1 MPTDRYDI
9 DVSSGTS
16 RLKHPNYRPDID
28 GMRAVAVLAVVA
40 NHAFPGRLPGGFI
53 GVDVFF
59 VISGFLISTIIF
71 ENLDSETFTFREFYS
86 RRIRRIFP
94 ALITTLVGVLVL
106 GWFLLISEELTLLG
120 KHVTA
125 GAAFLSNFV
134 LQGEVGYFDSSSE
147 TKPLLHLWS
156 LGIEEQFYIAWP
168 LILWFAWK
176 RQINLLSVTLLLAF
190 ASFYFNVQGVKTDPT
205 SAFYLPHTRFWEL
218 MTGSALAWVTIY
230 LNVPKLGLRLTL
242 DRWLNRIVFH
252 SPRESDGRTLKNFTA
267 IAGTSLLIF
276 GFLAFNK
283 STTYPGLS
291 ALVPILG
298 SLLLI
303 YAGPDAWIN
312 QKLLSSKILVWFGL
326 ISFPLYLWHWPLISY
341 AWIMEGGVPPTIMRA
356 SAVLLAI
363 VLAWAT
369 KVFIE
374 QPFRFGK
381 EKIRL
386 KVFILCLTLSI
397 VGLTGLLLNQ
407 SQLAKS
413 RGFQDLTIDRKGMEF
428 AFGSSL
434 NWYEGKDNWLFLG
447 NSYDKSVAKLKLA
460 IQPSSEEL
468 RITKSLFSEV
478 AQASAKYGTKVV
490 LILGPNKESVYS
502 EYLPDAIKPSETKY
516 ISYFLDQF
524 RDIQNLTIHDP
535 TSDLRT
541 LKNSQGLLYWK
552 TDTHWNSKG
561 AFLAFRGF
569 LEKVSIPAPELQF
582 EEGVVH
588 SGDLIGISGLEQYP
602 LDSRDDWKAVW
613 KYQPTWSQ
621 GVLQKEKKTSFGA
634 AELVKNSKPKSDSYV
649 WVIGDSF
656 SGAMRDYFN
665 ATFRQVLYVGHWGD
679 KLVGIPENLAKAEQK
694 PDMVVVVRVERS
706 F

>member
-1 MPTDRYDI
+1 
-9 DVSSGTS
+9 
-16 RLKHPNYRPDID
+16 
-28 GMRAVAVLAVVA
+28 MRAIAVLAVVA

-71 ENLDSETFTFREFYS
+71 ENLDSGTFTFREFYS

-94 ALITTLVGVLVL
+94 ALIITLVGVLVL
-106 GWFLLISEELTLLG
+106 GWLLLISEELTQLG
-120 KHVTA
+120 KHVAA

-134 LQGEVGYFDSSSE
+134 LQGEAGYFDSSSE

-176 RQINLLSVTLLLAF
+176 RQINLLTITLLLAI
-190 ASFYFNVQGVKTDPT
+190 ASFYLNVQGVKTDPIST
-205 SAFYLPHTRFWEL
+205 FYLPHTRFWEL

-230 LNVPKLGLRLTL
+230 LKESKLGLRLAI
-242 DRWLNRIVFH
+242 DRLLNRIVFRN
-252 SPRESDGRTLKNFTA
+252 PREPDERTLRNFIA
-267 IAGTSLLIF
+267 IVGSSLLIF
-276 GFLAFNK
+276 GFLVFDK
-283 STTYPGLS
+283 STTYPGIS
-291 ALVPILG
+291 ALIPVLG

-303 YAGPDAWIN
+303 YAGPAAWIN
-312 QKLLSSKILVWFGL
+312 QKLLSNKILVWFGL
-326 ISFPLYLWHWPLISY
+326 ISFPLYLWHWPLISFV
-341 AWIMEGGVPPTIMRA
+341 WIIEGGVPPTVTRA
-356 SAVLLAI
+356 LAVLVAI

-381 EKIRL
+381 ERIRL
-386 KVFILCLTLSI
+386 KVLILCLSLSMI
-397 VGLTGLLLNQ
+397 GFTGLLLNQ
-407 SQLAKS
+407 SHLAKS

-447 NSYDKSVAKLKLA
+447 NSYNNSVAKLKLA
-460 IQPSSEEL
+460 IQPSSDEL
-468 RITKSLFSEV
+468 QLTKRLFSEV
-478 AQASAKYGTKVV
+478 AEASSKYGAKVA
-490 LILGPNKESVYS
+490 LILGPNKESVYP
-502 EYLPDAIKPSETKY
+502 EYLPDAIEPSETKY
-516 ISYFLDQF
+516 SSYFLDQF
-524 RDIQNLTIHDP
+524 RDIQNLTVHDP
-535 TSDLRT
+535 TTDLRT
-541 LKNSQGLLYWK
+541 LKKSDGFLYWK

-569 LEKVSIPAPELQF
+569 LEKFSIPPPEVEF
-582 EEGVVH
+582 EKGVVH
-588 SGDLIGISGLEQYP
+588 SGDLIGISGLEQFP
-602 LDSRDDWKAVW
+602 MDPRDNWKAVW
-613 KYQPTWSQ
+613 KYQPTWSK

-634 AELVKNSKPKSDSYV
+634 VELVTNSKPKSDDYV

-656 SGAMRDYFN
+656 STAMRDYFN
-665 ATFRQVLYVGHWGD
+665 ATFRQVLYVGHWVD
-679 KLVGIPENLAKAEQK
+679 KLAGIPENLAKAREK
-694 PDMVVVVRVERS
+694 PDMVVVVRAERS

>member
-1 MPTDRYDI
+1 M
-9 DVSSGTS
+9 SSGTS

-28 GMRAVAVLAVVA
+28 GMRAIAVLAVVA

-71 ENLDSETFTFREFYS
+71 ENLDSGTFTFREFYS

-94 ALITTLVGVLVL
+94 ALIITLVGVLVL
-106 GWFLLISEELTLLG
+106 GWLLLISEELTQLG
-120 KHVTA
+120 KHVAA

-134 LQGEVGYFDSSSE
+134 LQGEAGYFDSSSE

-176 RQINLLSVTLLLAF
+176 RQINLLTITLLLAF
-190 ASFYFNVQGVKTDPT
+190 ASFYLNVQGVKTDPIST
-205 SAFYLPHTRFWEL
+205 FYLPHTRFWEL

-230 LNVPKLGLRLTL
+230 LKESKLGFRLAI
-242 DRWLNRIVFH
+242 DRLLNRIVFRN
-252 SPRESDGRTLKNFTA
+252 PREPDERTLRNFIA
-267 IAGTSLLIF
+267 IAGSSLLIF
-276 GFLAFNK
+276 GFLVFDK
-283 STTYPGLS
+283 STTYPGIS
-291 ALVPILG
+291 ALIPVLG

-303 YAGPDAWIN
+303 YAGPAAWIN
-312 QKLLSSKILVWFGL
+312 QKLLSNKILVWFGL
-326 ISFPLYLWHWPLISY
+326 ISFPLYLWHWPLISFV
-341 AWIMEGGVPPTIMRA
+341 WIIEGGVPPTVTRA
-356 SAVLLAI
+356 LAVLVAI

-381 EKIRL
+381 ERIRL
-386 KVFILCLTLSI
+386 KVLILCLSLSMI
-397 VGLTGLLLNQ
+397 GFTGLLLNQ
-407 SQLAKS
+407 SHLAKS

-447 NSYDKSVAKLKLA
+447 NSYNNSVAKLKLA
-460 IQPSSEEL
+460 IQPSSDEL
-468 RITKSLFSEV
+468 QLTKSLFSEV
-478 AQASAKYGTKVV
+478 AEASAKYGAKAV
-490 LILGPNKESVYS
+490 LILGPNKESVYP
-502 EYLPDAIKPSETKY
+502 EYLPDAIEPSETKY
-516 ISYFLDQF
+516 SSYFLDQF
-524 RDIQNLTIHDP
+524 RDIQNLTVHDP
-535 TSDLRT
+535 TTDLRT
-541 LKNSQGLLYWK
+541 LKKSDGFLYWK

-569 LEKVSIPAPELQF
+569 LEKFSIPPPEVEF
-582 EEGVVH
+582 EKGVVH
-588 SGDLIGISGLEQYP
+588 SGDLIGISGLEQFP
-602 LDSRDDWKAVW
+602 MDPRDNWKAVW
-613 KYQPTWSQ
+613 KYQPTWSK

-634 AELVKNSKPKSDSYV
+634 VELVTNSKPKSDDYV

-656 SGAMRDYFN
+656 SEVMRDYFN
-665 ATFRQVLYVGHWGD
+665 ATFRQVLYVGHWVD
-679 KLVGIPENLAKAEQK
+679 KLAGIPENLAKAREK

>member
-1 MPTDRYDI
+1 M
-9 DVSSGTS
+9 SSGTS

-28 GMRAVAVLAVVA
+28 GMRAIAVLAVVA

-71 ENLDSETFTFREFYS
+71 ENLDSGTFTFREFYS

-94 ALITTLVGVLVL
+94 ALIITLVGVLVL
-106 GWFLLISEELTLLG
+106 GWLLLISEELTQLG
-120 KHVTA
+120 KHVAA

-134 LQGEVGYFDSSSE
+134 LQGEAGYFDSSSE

-176 RQINLLSVTLLLAF
+176 RQINLLTITLLLAI
-190 ASFYFNVQGVKTDPT
+190 ASFYLNVQGVKTDPIST
-205 SAFYLPHTRFWEL
+205 FYLPHTRFWEL

-230 LNVPKLGLRLTL
+230 LKESKLGLRLAI
-242 DRWLNRIVFH
+242 DRLLNRIVFRN
-252 SPRESDGRTLKNFTA
+252 PREPDERTLRNFIA
-267 IAGTSLLIF
+267 IVGSSLLIF
-276 GFLAFNK
+276 GFLVFDK
-283 STTYPGLS
+283 STTYPGIS
-291 ALVPILG
+291 ALIPVLG

-303 YAGPDAWIN
+303 YAGPAAWIN
-312 QKLLSSKILVWFGL
+312 QKLLSNKILVWFGL
-326 ISFPLYLWHWPLISY
+326 ISFPLYLWHWPLISFV
-341 AWIMEGGVPPTIMRA
+341 WIIEGGVPPTVTRA
-356 SAVLLAI
+356 LAVLVAI

-381 EKIRL
+381 ERIRL
-386 KVFILCLTLSI
+386 KVLILCLSLSMI
-397 VGLTGLLLNQ
+397 GFTGLLLNQ
-407 SQLAKS
+407 SHLAKS

-447 NSYDKSVAKLKLA
+447 NSYNNSVAKLKLA
-460 IQPSSEEL
+460 IQPSSDEL
-468 RITKSLFSEV
+468 QLTKRLFSEV
-478 AQASAKYGTKVV
+478 AEASSKYGAKVA
-490 LILGPNKESVYS
+490 LILGPNKESVYP
-502 EYLPDAIKPSETKY
+502 EYLPDAIEPSETKY
-516 ISYFLDQF
+516 SSYFLDQF
-524 RDIQNLTIHDP
+524 RDIQNLTVHDP
-535 TSDLRT
+535 TTDLRT
-541 LKNSQGLLYWK
+541 LKKSDGFLYWK

-569 LEKVSIPAPELQF
+569 LEKFSIPPPEVEF
-582 EEGVVH
+582 EKGVVH
-588 SGDLIGISGLEQYP
+588 SGDLIGISGLEQFP
-602 LDSRDDWKAVW
+602 MDPRDNWKAVW
-613 KYQPTWSQ
+613 KYQPTWSK

-634 AELVKNSKPKSDSYV
+634 VELVTNSKPKSDDYV

-656 SGAMRDYFN
+656 STAMRDYFN
-665 ATFRQVLYVGHWGD
+665 ATFRQVLYVGHWVD
-679 KLVGIPENLAKAEQK
+679 KLAGIPENLAKAREK
-694 PDMVVVVRVERS
+694 PDMVVVVRAERS